1 MSVVIMTPSSILS
14 TQELH
19 VLFNQ
24 DLMPLQPKGNHSLF
38 IGKGYLP
45 CHWVCSVN
53 TV

>member
-24 DLMPLQPKGNHSLF
+24 DLMPPNPRVIIHCLRVKG
-38 IGKGYLP
+38 IYL
-45 CHWVCSVN
+45 VTGSVQ
-53 TV
+53 

>member
-1 MSVVIMTPSSILS
+1 MSVVMMTPSSILS

-24 DLMPLQPKGNHSLF
+24 EPMPLQPKGNHSLF